1 MKISAIS
8 VRVRIHC
15 TSPVLARLR
24 GLQELFCNQRQNS
37 FHLCELMERVATSF
51 LLTIVCTVVS
61 IGDSWRCESG
71 MDREDRDAL
80 IARYL
85 PEGWHL
91 EDELALLAVQSGE
104 KQSVMEKRLQVL
116 DNYINY
122 RWSGADAVTADA
134 ADVRK

>member
-1 MKISAIS
+1 
-8 VRVRIHC
+8 
-15 TSPVLARLR
+15 
-24 GLQELFCNQRQNS
+24 
-37 FHLCELMERVATSF
+37 MERVATSF

-61 IGDSWRCESG
+61 IGDSWRCEQG

-104 KQSVMEKRLQVL
+104 KQSVMEQRLQVM
-116 DNYINY
+116 DHYINY
-122 RWSGADAVTADA
+122 TLSGAEAVTAA
-134 ADVRK
+134 AAALGVRSEEHTSELQSLMRISSAGFCVKKKNNTH

>member
-37 FHLCELMERVATSF
+37 FHLCELMERDATSF

-61 IGDSWRCESG
+61 IRDTWRCESG
-71 MDREDRDAL
+71 MDSEDRDAL

-85 PEGWHL
+85 PEGWRL
-91 EDELALLAVQSGE
+91 EDEIDFLVGPYGAKSGR
-104 KQSVMEKRLQVL
+104 KRH
-116 DNYINY
+116 D
-122 RWSGADAVTADA
+122 
-134 ADVRK
+134 